1 MKNRLAVA
9 LLALA
14 ATSVAGCGGS
24 DSGSKATGKTET
36 GTLNVL
42 AASSLTESFTELKKQ
57 FESDHPGVT
66 VKLAFDSS
74 ATLAEQVDQGAPADV
89 LATADAATMQ
99 TVVDAGN
106 ASTPTDFATNK
117 LAMVVP
123 ADNPAHLSS
132 FADLG
137 KPGVA
142 YVACVPTAP
151 CGKLARTQLD
161 AHHVT
166 AKPKSEEVDVKAVL
180 AKVEAGEADA
190 GLVYVTDAV
199 AAGTKVTSI
208 DVPASGDTLNVYP
221 IAVLK
226 NAVKPTLAQEWVDL
240 VLSSQGRQVL
250 TTAGFGTP

>member
-1 MKNRLAVA
+1 MRNRLAIA

-14 ATSVAGCGGS
+14 PVLAATGCGG
-24 DSGSKATGKTET
+24 GSSTGAKDGGT
-36 GTLNVL
+36 GTLTVL

-89 LATADAATMQ
+89 LATADAKTMQ

-106 ASTPTDFATNK
+106 ASKPTDFATTT

-123 ADNPAHLSS
+123 KANPAHLSS

-137 KPGVA
+137 KPGVD
-142 YVACVPTAP
+142 YVVCVPTAP
-151 CGKLARTQLD
+151 CGKLAATQL
-161 AHHVT
+161 AANNVT
-166 AKPKSEEVDVKAVL
+166 ATPKSEEVDVKAVL

-199 AAGTKVTSI
+199 AAGPKVTQI

-221 IAVLK
+221 IAALK
-226 NAVKPTLAQEWVDL
+226 NAAKPALAKAWVDL
-240 VLSSQGRQVL
+240 VLSTQGHQVL
-250 TTAGFGTP
+250 TAAGFGTP